1 MTIAGASARRRDG
14 FEINDAAQSLGE
26 RQREFAAALLDPR
39 RSTPPGLVG
48 PDGRPSTKRFNVY
61 RNNVVAGL
69 TATLKDA
76 YPAVARI
83 VGDEFL
89 AGMARIYVAGAPP
102 SSPIMLDYGAGFPD
116 FISAFE
122 PADSLPYLRDVARIE
137 RAWIEAYHS
146 AEAKPL
152 APAIFVRIAS
162 DDLPKLRLALH
173 PSLRLVRSRFP
184 SLTIWRMNI
193 RGGEPEQVDLDAGG
207 DDVLV
212 IRPDAGV
219 EVRSLPAGGAEF
231 VQALSDGLSVIEATK
246 SAMAA
251 DYRFDLS
258 VNLSGLIG
266 ARAFVGVEAAADR
279 PPLKIA
285 RSG

>member
-1 MTIAGASARRRDG
+1 MTIAPRTSIRRGCD
-14 FEINDAAQSLGE
+14 FEINDSAQSLSE
-26 RQREFAAALLDPR
+26 RQSEFAAALLDPK
-39 RSTPPGLVG
+39 RSIPAGLVG

-69 TATLKDA
+69 VATLKDA

-83 VGDEFL
+83 VGDEFFV
-89 AGMARIYVAGAPP
+89 AMARSYVAGAPP
-102 SSPIMLDYGAGFPD
+102 SSSIMLDYGAGFPD
-116 FISAFE
+116 FIGAFE
-122 PADSLPYLRDVARIE
+122 PAESVPYLRDVARIE

-146 AEAKPL
+146 AEAEPL
-152 APAIFVRIAS
+152 VAAIFTKMAP
-162 DDLPKLRLALH
+162 DDLPKLRLVLH

-193 RGGEPEQVDLDAGG
+193 RGGEPAQVDLDAGG

-212 IRPDAGV
+212 IRPDADV

-231 VQALSDGLSVIEATK
+231 IQALSGGLSIIEATK

-251 DYRFDLS
+251 DHRFDLS

-266 ARAFVGVEAAADR
+266 ARAFIGVEADANR
-279 PPLKIA
+279 PPLIA